1 MGYERLRTAMYD
13 TILVPTD
20 GSDHAVRAAKHG
32 LALARLFDA
41 TVRVLTVVDV
51 EGATGP
57 FDEADADEELVSQLE
72 AAGDDAIESVEAVAT
87 ESDRLQTDVVTGTPA
102 EAILDYTAS
111 HDVDMV
117 AMGTHGRT
125 GLDRY
130 VTGSVT
136 EHVVRHA
143 EVPVLSVRAG
153 SHADPGQYDDVLIP
167 TDGSEYASVAIDH
180 GLAIAEQADARIH
193 AVNVVDLG
201 DLAASPNLTAP
212 TEMASEFESAGKDAT
227 DAIASRARDAG
238 LDVSTE
244 VHEGIPAKDL
254 LQYAN
259 GNGVDLIAM
268 GTHGRTG
275 LSRYL
280 LGSTTERIIRHAEMP
295 VLAVNAQV
303 ADD

>member
-1 MGYERLRTAMYD
+1 MYD

-20 GSDHAVRAAKHG
+20 GSEHAVQAAEHG

-41 TVRVLTVVDV
+41 TVHVLTVVDV
-51 EGATGP
+51 DGATGP
-57 FDEADADEELVSQLE
+57 FDEADADEDLVTHLE
-72 AAGDDAIESVEAVAT
+72 AAGEDAIESVEAVAT
-87 ESDRLQTDVVTGTPA
+87 DADRLQTDVVTGEPA
-102 EAILDYTAS
+102 ESILEYTAS
-111 HDVDMV
+111 HDVDLV

-143 EVPVLSVRAG
+143 DVPVLSVRAG
-153 SHADPGQYDDVLIP
+153 SHAAPGEYDNVLIP

-180 GLAIAEQADARIH
+180 GLAIAERADARVH

-201 DLAASPNLTAP
+201 DLAASPSLTTP
-212 TEMASEFESAGKDAT
+212 TELASRFESAGEDAT
-227 DAIASRARDAG
+227 EVIAGRARAAG

-244 VHEGIPAKDL
+244 VREGVPAKDL
-254 LQYAN
+254 MQYAD
-259 GNGVDLIAM
+259 GNDVDLIAM

-280 LGSTTERIIRHAEMP
+280 LGSTTERIIRHADMP
-295 VLAVNAQV
+295 VLAVNAQP